1 MTGPRRFLPA
11 LAGALVLLA
20 LAACSGAPRAGGPVD
35 LSSVTLR
42 VGDQAGIQQALLRAS
57 GALDGAP
64 YQISWGEFPAAA
76 PLLEALRAGALD
88 IGVAGDAPTLNA
100 LAATPDITVV
110 AANRSPKYGGL
121 AIVVPAGSPIKTVAD
136 LRGRTVS
143 PTTQG
148 SIGHYLLLRA
158 LGEAGMSGSDVK
170 ITFLQPAD
178 AVAALR
184 SGAIDAW
191 STWDPYTAVAQSEQG
206 DRVLRDASGL
216 ASGLSFLD
224 ANNKS
229 LANAS
234 TRAAM
239 ADFVRRYN
247 GALRW
252 AQAHPDENNRVYTQL
267 TQRSPSVAALVA
279 QRSLR
284 DPTPLS
290 PPVVAELQ
298 QVADNYQRYGVLRGK
313 VTVAQRVTD
322 LSVPTG

>member
-1 MTGPRRFLPA
+1 MTGPRRVLPA

>member
-170 ITFLQPAD
+170 TTFLQPAD

>member
-1 MTGPRRFLPA
+1 
-11 LAGALVLLA
+11 VE
-20 LAACSGAPRAGGPVD
+20 

-110 AANRSPKYGGL
+110 AANRSPRYGGL
-121 AIVVPAGSPIKTVAD
+121 AIVVPANSAIKTVAD

-158 LGEAGMSGSDVK
+158 LGEAGMTGSDVK

-191 STWDPYTAVAQSEQG
+191 STWDPYTAIAQSEQG

>member
-1 MTGPRRFLPA
+1 
-11 LAGALVLLA
+11 
-20 LAACSGAPRAGGPVD
+20 
-35 LSSVTLR
+35 
-42 VGDQAGIQQALLRAS
+42 
-57 GALDGAP
+57 
-64 YQISWGEFPAAA
+64 
-76 PLLEALRAGALD
+76 
-88 IGVAGDAPTLNA
+88 
-100 LAATPDITVV
+100 
-110 AANRSPKYGGL
+110 
-121 AIVVPAGSPIKTVAD
+121 
-136 LRGRTVS
+136 
-143 PTTQG
+143 
-148 SIGHYLLLRA
+148 
-158 LGEAGMSGSDVK
+158 
-170 ITFLQPAD
+170 
-178 AVAALR
+178 VAALR

-191 STWDPYTAVAQSEQG
+191 STWDPYTAIAQSEQG

-247 GALRW
+247 DALRW
-252 AQAHPDENNRVYTQL
+252 AQAHPDQNNRVYTQL

-290 PPVVAELQ
+290 PTVVAELQ

-322 LSVPTG
+322 LSVPTS

>member
-158 LGEAGMSGSDVK
+158 LGEAGMTGSDVK

>member
-1 MTGPRRFLPA
+1 MSGLRRLLPV
-11 LAGALVLLA
+11 LAAAVLVA
-20 LAACSGAPRAGGPVD
+20 LAACSGAPRADGPVD

-100 LAATPDITVV
+100 LAATQDITVV

-121 AIVVPAGSPIKTVAD
+121 AIVVPANSAIKTVAD

-191 STWDPYTAVAQSEQG
+191 STWDPYTAIAQSEQG

-247 GALRW
+247 DALRW

-290 PPVVAELQ
+290 PTVVAELQ

-322 LSVPTG
+322 LSVPAS